1 MPVFRRILIIL
12 FLIGGVTSFAFS
24 QAARSPFSSFGIGEY
39 YGNNLAHNQGM
50 AGVGISNPQY
60 YYLNNKNPALLVYN
74 RFTVFEGGMIV
85 EQRTVRGD
93 STKEVNSNGNLNYL
107 IMGFPVKP
115 GKWTTSVGLMPYSNV
130 NFVLNYKNDISGSTN
145 TVDVTEKGSG
155 GINQFFWSNG
165 VSLHKNL
172 SVGLKATYL
181 FSSIINET
189 TNSLTNTNQQVAYFP
204 TIYERTYVKDFDFSL
219 GIAYHKDSLTKK
231 NYRLNIG
238 AVYDFKTD
246 LNSEL
251 SQRVERRP
259 ISKGTDSVTLA
270 TINGNITLP
279 QTFSGGISLSKG
291 YQWTLG
297 ADFTYLDYKQYR
309 GIDGQPSS
317 NIKSAFRMALGF
329 EFTPDLASPSSYLK
343 RMTYRTGV
351 SLDNYPYLV
360 NNSNVKD
367 FGINFGLSLPV
378 SRISSLDIAVK
389 FGKRGDLQTNTIEEK
404 YFKLYFGVT
413 FNDQWFIKRKFD

>member
-1 MPVFRRILIIL
+1 MLVFKRILFSL
-12 FLIGGVTSFAFS
+12 LLIGTAASSAFS

-39 YGNNLAHNQGM
+39 YGNSLAHNQGM

-74 RFTVFEGGMIV
+74 RLTVFEGGMLM
-85 EQRTVRGD
+85 EQRTAKGD
-93 STKEVNSNGNLNYL
+93 SSKEVNSNGNLNYL

-115 GKWTTSVGLMPYSNV
+115 GKWTTSAGLMPYSSV
-130 NFVLNYKNDISGSTN
+130 NFVLSYQNDIAGSTN

-165 VSLHKNL
+165 VALNKNL

-189 TNSLTNTNQQVAYFP
+189 TNSLTNTTQQVSYFP
-204 TIYERTYVKDFDFSL
+204 TIYERSYVRDLDFSL
-219 GIAYHKDSLTKK
+219 GISYHKDSLTRK

-238 AVYDFKTD
+238 AVYDFKAN
-246 LNSEL
+246 LNTEL
-251 SQRVERRP
+251 SQRLERRP
-259 ISKGTDSVTLA
+259 ITKGADSVTLA
-270 TINGNITLP
+270 TLNGSITLP
-279 QTFSGGISLSKG
+279 QAFSGGISFSKG
-291 YQWTLG
+291 YQWTVG

-309 GIDGQPSS
+309 GIDGNPSS
-317 NIKSAFRMALGF
+317 DIKSAVRMALGF

-360 NNSNVKD
+360 NNNKVKD

-378 SRISSLDIAVK
+378 SRISSLDIAVRL
-389 FGKRGDLQTNTIEEK
+389 GKRGDLQTNTIEEK
-404 YFKLYFGVT
+404 YIKLYFGVT

>member
-1 MPVFRRILIIL
+1 MSVFRRILITL
-12 FLIGGVTSFAFS
+12 FLIGGVASLVFG
-24 QAARSPFSSFGIGEY
+24 QAARSAFSSFGIGEY
-39 YGNNLAHNQGM
+39 YGNSLAHNQGM

-74 RFTVFEGGMIV
+74 RFTVFEGGLLL
-85 EQRTVRGD
+85 ERRTVRGD
-93 STKEVNSNGNLNYL
+93 STKELNSNGNLNYL
-107 IMGFPVKP
+107 IMSFPVKP
-115 GKWTTSVGLMPYSNV
+115 GKWTTSAGLMPYSSV
-130 NFVLNYKNDISGSTN
+130 NYALNYQNDISGSTN

-155 GINQFFWSNG
+155 GINQFYWSNG
-165 VSLHKNL
+165 VTLYKNL

-189 TNSLTNTNQQVAYFP
+189 TNSLTNTTQQVPYFP
-204 TIYERTYVKDFDFSL
+204 TIYERTNVKDFDLSL
-219 GIAYHKDSLTKK
+219 GIAYRIDSIGKK
-231 NYRLNIG
+231 NYRLNFG

-251 SQRVERRP
+251 SQRLERRP
-259 ISKGTDSVTLA
+259 IDSSTDSVTLA
-270 TINGNITLP
+270 TIEGTITLP
-279 QTFSGGISLSKG
+279 QIFSGGISLSKG
-291 YQWTLG
+291 YQWTIG

-309 GIDGQPSS
+309 GIDGQAPS
-317 NIKSAFRMALGF
+317 NIKSAYRMALGF
-329 EFTPDLASPSSYLK
+329 EFTPNLASPSSYLK

-360 NNSNVKD
+360 NNNNVRD

-378 SRISSLDIAVK
+378 SRVSSLDIAVK
-389 FGKRGDLQTNTIEEK
+389 FGQRADLQTNTIEEK

>member
-1 MPVFRRILIIL
+1 MASI
-12 FLIGGVTSFAFS
+12 AFS

-39 YGNNLAHNQGM
+39 YGNSLAHNQGM

-74 RFTVFEGGMIV
+74 RLTVFEGGMLV
-85 EQRTVRGD
+85 EQRTARGD
-93 STKEVNSNGNLNYL
+93 STKEINSNGNLNYL

-115 GKWTTSVGLMPYSNV
+115 GKWTTSAGLMPYSSV
-130 NFVLNYKNDISGSTN
+130 NFVLNYNNDIAGSTN

-165 VSLHKNL
+165 VALNQNL
-172 SVGLKATYL
+172 SLGLKATYL

-189 TNSLTNTNQQVAYFP
+189 TNSLTNTTQQVSYFP
-204 TIYERTYVKDFDFSL
+204 TIYERSYIRDLDFSL
-219 GIAYHKDSLTKK
+219 GVSYHKDSLTNK

-246 LNSEL
+246 LNTQL
-251 SQRVERRP
+251 SQRLERRP
-259 ISKGTDSVTLA
+259 ITKGADSVTLA
-270 TINGNITLP
+270 TLNGNITLP
-279 QTFSGGISLSKG
+279 QSISGGISFSKG
-291 YQWTLG
+291 YQWTIG

-309 GIDGQPSS
+309 GFDGKPSADV
-317 NIKSAFRMALGF
+317 KSALRMALGF

-378 SRISSLDIAVK
+378 SRISSLDIAVR